1 MIWMTGISVDII
13 FNESFYRKV
22 DAPWIEIF
30 NQIIRDV
37 TLEAEARCIRLAPVL
52 TGALR
57 RGHSSDLSKDL
68 TGYIRN
74 SMHYWIYVVYG
85 TKYQSANPYTQRVC
99 DSLASEKWASNRA
112 KMILKNYGVL
122 E

>member
-1 MIWMTGISVDII
+1 MTGINVEITI
-13 FNESFYRKV
+13 NESFFKKV
-22 DAPWIEIF
+22 NAPWKEIF
-30 NQIIRDV
+30 NQVIRDV
-37 TLEAEARCIRLAPVL
+37 TLEAEARCKREAPIR

-68 TGYIRN
+68 TGYIRD

-85 TKYQSANPYTQRVC
+85 TKYQQANPYTQRVC

-112 KMILKNYGVL
+112 KMILKSYGVL